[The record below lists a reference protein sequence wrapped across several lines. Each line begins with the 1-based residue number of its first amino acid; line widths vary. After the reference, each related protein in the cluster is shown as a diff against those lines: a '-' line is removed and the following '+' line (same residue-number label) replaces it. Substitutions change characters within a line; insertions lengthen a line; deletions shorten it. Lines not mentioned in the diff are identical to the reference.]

1 MTDEVTRWNARVRLA
16 LAAQPVDSALAD
28 TVLEE
33 VAQHCADSGESPEDA
48 FGTPEAYAATVV
60 SERVPPEERLRHQ
73 GGQAQAATVRAALVP
88 IGTAALVAGACLWV
102 ANGITLAL
110 TPGGLVGSSF
120 VAMALMGSHLAATAS
135 RSRRRIAGWVL
146 VAVATVLGATA
157 FTTLSQK
164 AFGHLP
170 APALCL
176 LGLALLGCA
185 TRSNKPAAEPEGV
198 TMQSRTDAMQSRT
211 DAQNTVGRE
220 HWLGRLT
227 QLLEE
232 RHAVPRARA
241 AELTREAADHLAAT
255 DSAPEE
261 EFGPVDLYALRL
273 SEEESP
279 RPRWWRRSDVQ
290 NAILA
295 VILTGYLVVNLASGG
310 PFWRTAL
317 AAGALAV
324 NLALLAIPLVR
335 RQRSASPQR

>member
-16 LAAQPVDSALAD
+16 LAAQPVDSTLAD
-28 TVLEE
+28 TVLDE

-48 FGTPEAYAATVV
+48 FGSPEAYAASVV
-60 SERVPPEERLRHQ
+60 SERVPPEERLRHR
-73 GGQAQAATVRAALVP
+73 GGQAPAATVRAALAP
-88 IGTAALVAGACLWV
+88 IGTAALVAGACLWI
-102 ANGITLAL
+102 ANGFTLAL

-120 VAMALMGSHLAATAS
+120 VAMALMGSHVAATAS

-157 FTTLSQK
+157 FTTLSQQV
-164 AFGHLP
+164 FGHLP

-185 TRSNKPAAEPEGV
+185 TGNSKPTAEPEPEPEPEGV
-198 TMQSRTDAMQSRT
+198 TMQSRT

-232 RHAVPRARA
+232 SHAVPRARA

-255 DSAPEE
+255 DRAPEE
-261 EFGPVDLYALRL
+261 EFGPVELYALRL

-290 NAILA
+290 NAIFA

-310 PFWRTAL
+310 PFWQTAL

-324 NLALLAIPLVR
+324 NLVLLAIPLVR
-335 RQRSASPQR
+335 KQRSTSPRR